1 MPQLAQNLRIPM
13 PLAQETHTDMK
24 AGTEAETGK
33 KEPAIGEVPNATLL
47 LWNSALVFAVIVGF
61 AALAKKNLDPRKAP
75 TGIQRYVEYVVEQLN
90 GLTTGI
96 IGHGGEKYTPLV
108 GTIFLY
114 ILGMNLIGNIPGF
127 HSPSA
132 NVSITLAL
140 GLVVFVFVQF
150 EGLRQNGFGH
160 ITHFMG
166 PKLGK
171 YPLMAPLMFPIE
183 IISECVRPFT
193 LAIRLFG
200 NIFGEDLLIVIFAGL
215 LGTLVGSWAGW
226 FPLQLPLMILGL
238 LTAFVQALVFS
249 MLTCIYLSLVQR
261 HGDHEAEFD
270 EDAYHG
276 DAPAGGAHTH

>member
-13 PLAQETHTDMK
+13 PLAQETPTK
-24 AGTEAETGK
+24 ITTETGESAK
-33 KEPAIGEVPNATLL
+33 KEPAVGEVPSATLL
-47 LWNSALVFAVIVGF
+47 LWNSVLVFAFIVGV
-61 AALAKKNLDPRKAP
+61 ALLAKKNLDPRKAP
-75 TGIQRYVEYVVEQLN
+75 TGFQRYIEYVVEQLN

-96 IGHGGEKYTPLV
+96 IGPGGEKYTPLV

-114 ILGMNLIGNIPGF
+114 VVSMNLIGNIPGF

-140 GLVVFVFVQF
+140 GVVVFVYVQF
-150 EGLRQNGFGH
+150 EGIRQNSLGGH
-160 ITHFMG
+160 LMHFMG

-183 IISECVRPFT
+183 IISEFVRPFT

-215 LGTLVGSWAGW
+215 LGSLVGAWAGW
-226 FPLQLPLMILGL
+226 IPLQFPLMILGL
-238 LTAFVQALVFS
+238 LTALVQAFVFS
-249 MLTCIYLSLVQR
+249 MLTCIYLSLVQH

-270 EDAYHG
+270 ADGPDDYPHVEA
-276 DAPAGGAHTH
+276 AHRH

>member
-1 MPQLAQNLRIPM
+1 MPQLAQNLRISR
-13 PLAQETHTDMK
+13 PLAQESHPVTTT
-24 AGTEAETGK
+24 GTEAPVGK
-33 KEPAIGEVPNATLL
+33 KEHVIGEVPNAQLL
-47 LWNSALVFAVIVGF
+47 LWNSALVFAIIV
-61 AALAKKNLDPRKAP
+61 AVALYARKVLQSSKAP
-75 TGIQRYVEYVVEQLN
+75 TGFQRYAEYVVEQLN

-96 IGHGGEKYTPLV
+96 IGPGGEKYTPLV
-108 GTIFLY
+108 GTLFLY
-114 ILGMNLIGNIPGF
+114 IVCMNLIGNIPGF

-140 GLVVFVFVQF
+140 GVVVFIYVQF

-160 ITHFMG
+160 IIHFMG
-166 PKLGK
+166 PKIGK
-171 YPLMAPLMFPIE
+171 YPWMAPLMFPIE

-215 LGTLVGSWAGW
+215 LGSLIGSYVGWI
-226 FPLQLPLMILGL
+226 PIQLPLMILGL
-238 LTAFVQALVFS
+238 LTAVVQALVFS

-270 EDAYHG
+270 QDVIG
-276 DAPAGGAHTH
+276 DHSTVGSAGHH